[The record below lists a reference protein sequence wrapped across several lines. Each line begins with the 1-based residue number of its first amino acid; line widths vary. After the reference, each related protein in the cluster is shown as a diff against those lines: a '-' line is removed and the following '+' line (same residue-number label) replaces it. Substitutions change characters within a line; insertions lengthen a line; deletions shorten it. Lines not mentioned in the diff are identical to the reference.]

1 MKKIISRHIPQ
12 RSCVACRAVRPKREL
27 IRLAR
32 TAERRVEI
40 DASNQKDGRGA
51 YLCRKEE
58 CWQAGLRSNRL
69 EYALKTTLTSQ
80 NREQLMRQG
89 RELFEGAKSGQ

>member
-12 RSCVACRAVRPKREL
+12 RSCVACRAVRAKREL

-32 TAERRVEI
+32 TDDRRVEI
-40 DASNQKDGRGA
+40 DTSNQKDGRGA

-58 CWQAGLRSNRL
+58 CWQAGLRSKQL

-80 NREQLMRQG
+80 NREQLLRQG
-89 RELFEGAKSGQ
+89 RELLGGANSG